1 MLRSRHI
8 IQTVIMSSPVSL
20 LVVITSQ
27 RNQEFLTAT
36 LSPTWRKEC
45 QQTSQLSLNRKHG
58 LSKTDTTNTVY

>member
-27 RNQEFLTAT
+27 RNQEFL
-36 LSPTWRKEC
+36 SPTWRKEC
-45 QQTSQLSLNRKHG
+45 QQTWGCKATIA
-58 LSKTDTTNTVY
+58 K